1 MKKAA
6 LLVLLFAFTGCSVT
20 NQATSVLF
28 PARYDTNEYEL
39 INWIRTTAELSVDSC
54 YSTDISRE
62 NFKVLHKGSLEFKNF
77 TQYLRRNQPT
87 HDLAINLHLLV
98 DEGYTLYDN
107 QEVSQFFCQ
116 TSLLQIADS
125 ATSIQQVIGRKR
137 R

>member
-1 MKKAA
+1 MKKIS
-6 LLVLLFAFTGCSVT
+6 LLIILFAFTGCSVT

-54 YSTDISRE
+54 ASTDISRE
-62 NFKVLHKGSLEFKNF
+62 NFEVLYKGSLEFKNF
-77 TQYLRRNQPT
+77 TQYLRRNQPA
-87 HDLAINLHLLV
+87 HDLAINLHTLV
-98 DEGYTLYDN
+98 DEGYALYDN

-137 R
+137 K